1 MEQKKSSLRRGRR
14 RPVAVAEALKRRDQ
28 QRRDRLA
35 AAKEREQRIAAAEKD
50 YTHAWEAIELAKQ
63 DLDDEL
69 AALDKRA
76 EQARART
83 ERFIE
88 QQQRSQARAA
98 AALRAERCSVE
109 EIAEILQIPAHQVRS
124 LLVQD
129 RRHSVDDVPAV
140 TGEAESMRVHQDL
153 KAATTPGG
161 ASVVSSDRVEPHDDS
176 SFAPVGR

>member
-1 MEQKKSSLRRGRR
+1 MEQKKSSLRSGRR
-14 RPVAVAEALKRRDQ
+14 RPVAVADALKRRDQ
-28 QRRDRLA
+28 RRRDRLA
-35 AAKEREQRIAAAEKD
+35 AAKEREQRIAGAEKD
-50 YTHAWEAIELAKQ
+50 YTQAWEAIELAKQ

-83 ERFIE
+83 ERLIE

-124 LLVQD
+124 LLAQN
-129 RRHSVDDVPAV
+129 RRHSTDDAPAV
-140 TGEAESMRVHQDL
+140 TEKTESMRAQQDL
-153 KAATTPGG
+153 EADATLDG
-161 ASVVSSDRVEPHDDS
+161 ASVVSSNRIEPRNDS
-176 SFAPVGR
+176 SFTPVDR